1 MLSQGPEAIE
11 ISALHYKRHKAFFL
25 LASFCVVGVSNG
37 MCLLPLIQSDSVSRL
52 LIASDACRIEV
63 WFIKAHLYAV

>member
-11 ISALHYKRHKAFFL
+11 ISSMYYKRHRAFFL
-25 LASFCVVGVSNG
+25 FTSFCVVCVSNG

-52 LIASDACRIEV
+52 LVVSDAYKIEV
-63 WFIKAHLYAV
+63 